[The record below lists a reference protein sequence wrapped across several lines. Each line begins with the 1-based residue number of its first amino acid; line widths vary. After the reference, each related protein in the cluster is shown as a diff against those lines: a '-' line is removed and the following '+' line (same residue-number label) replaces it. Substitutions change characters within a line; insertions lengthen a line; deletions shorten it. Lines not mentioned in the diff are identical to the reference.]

1 MTASLLAVMA
11 APDMPGGG
19 LSLLLFQIVAIG
31 LVFYFLILRPQS
43 QARKKHE
50 ELLKNIKKD
59 APQALCT
66 MRSTGVAANLM
77 VNREKPPFDD
87 PRIRRAMALN
97 LAGGIIGKVK
107 DVKEDRVTIESGS
120 ATLVIERARIIRIGD
135 SAPAPGAAG

>member
-31 LVFYFLILRPQS
+31 LVVYFLILRPQS

-50 ELLKNIKKD
+50 ELLKNVKKGD
-59 APQALCT
+59 EVT
-66 MRSTGVAANLM
+66 T
-77 VNREKPPFDD
+77 
-87 PRIRRAMALN
+87 
-97 LAGGIIGKVK
+97 AGGIIGKVK

-120 ATLVIERARIIRIGD
+120 ATLVIERARIIRVGD

>member
-11 APDMPGGG
+11 APDTPGGG

-50 ELLKNIKKD
+50 ELLKNIKKGD
-59 APQALCT
+59 EVT
-66 MRSTGVAANLM
+66 T
-77 VNREKPPFDD
+77 
-87 PRIRRAMALN
+87 
-97 LAGGIIGKVK
+97 AGGIIGKVK
-107 DVKEDRVTIESGS
+107 DVKEDRVTIESGTS
-120 ATLVIERARIIRIGD
+120 TLVIERARIIRIGD

>member
-1 MTASLLAVMA
+1 MTASLLALMA

-50 ELLKNIKKD
+50 ELLKNIKKGD
-59 APQALCT
+59 EVT
-66 MRSTGVAANLM
+66 T
-77 VNREKPPFDD
+77 
-87 PRIRRAMALN
+87 
-97 LAGGIIGKVK
+97 AGGIIGKVK

-120 ATLVIERARIIRIGD
+120 ATLLIERARIIRVGD

>member
-1 MTASLLAVMA
+1 VTASLLAVMA

-31 LVFYFLILRPQS
+31 LVFYFLILRPQA

-50 ELLKNIKKD
+50 ELLKNIKKGD
-59 APQALCT
+59 EVT
-66 MRSTGVAANLM
+66 T
-77 VNREKPPFDD
+77 
-87 PRIRRAMALN
+87 
-97 LAGGIIGKVK
+97 AGGIIGKVK

>member
-1 MTASLLAVMA
+1 VTASLLAVMA

-31 LVFYFLILRPQS
+31 LVFYLLILRPQC

-50 ELLKNIKKD
+50 ELLKNIKKGD
-59 APQALCT
+59 EVT
-66 MRSTGVAANLM
+66 T
-77 VNREKPPFDD
+77 
-87 PRIRRAMALN
+87 
-97 LAGGIIGKVK
+97 AGGIIGKVK

>member
-1 MTASLLAVMA
+1 VTASLLALMA

-50 ELLKNIKKD
+50 ELLKNIKKGD
-59 APQALCT
+59 EVT
-66 MRSTGVAANLM
+66 T
-77 VNREKPPFDD
+77 
-87 PRIRRAMALN
+87 
-97 LAGGIIGKVK
+97 AGGIIGKVK

-120 ATLVIERARIIRIGD
+120 ATLLIERARIIRVGD

>member
-1 MTASLLAVMA
+1 VTASLLALMA

-50 ELLKNIKKD
+50 ELLKNIKKGD
-59 APQALCT
+59 EVT
-66 MRSTGVAANLM
+66 T
-77 VNREKPPFDD
+77 
-87 PRIRRAMALN
+87 
-97 LAGGIIGKVK
+97 AGGIIGKVK
-107 DVKEDRVTIESGS
+107 DVKEDRVTIESGTS
-120 ATLVIERARIIRIGD
+120 TLVIERARIIRIGD

>member
-1 MTASLLAVMA
+1 VTASLLAVMA

-50 ELLKNIKKD
+50 ELLKNVKKGD
-59 APQALCT
+59 EVT
-66 MRSTGVAANLM
+66 T
-77 VNREKPPFDD
+77 
-87 PRIRRAMALN
+87 
-97 LAGGIIGKVK
+97 AGGIIGKVK

-120 ATLVIERARIIRIGD
+120 ATLVIERARIIRVGD

>member
-1 MTASLLAVMA
+1 MTASLLALMA

-19 LSLLLFQIVAIG
+19 ISLLLFQIVAIG

-50 ELLKNIKKD
+50 ELLKNIKKGD
-59 APQALCT
+59 EVT
-66 MRSTGVAANLM
+66 T
-77 VNREKPPFDD
+77 
-87 PRIRRAMALN
+87 
-97 LAGGIIGKVK
+97 AGGIIGKVK
-107 DVKEDRVTIESGS
+107 EVKEDRVTIESGS

>member
-43 QARKKHE
+43 LARKKHE
-50 ELLKNIKKD
+50 ELLKNVKKGD
-59 APQALCT
+59 EVT
-66 MRSTGVAANLM
+66 T
-77 VNREKPPFDD
+77 
-87 PRIRRAMALN
+87 
-97 LAGGIIGKVK
+97 AGGIIGKVK

-120 ATLVIERARIIRIGD
+120 ATLVIERARIIRVGD

>member
-50 ELLKNIKKD
+50 ELLKNIKKGD
-59 APQALCT
+59 EVT
-66 MRSTGVAANLM
+66 T
-77 VNREKPPFDD
+77 
-87 PRIRRAMALN
+87 
-97 LAGGIIGKVK
+97 AGGIIGKVK
-107 DVKEDRVTIESGS
+107 EVKEDRVTIESGS
-120 ATLVIERARIIRIGD
+120 ATLVIERARIIRVGD

>member
-11 APDMPGGG
+11 APEMPGGG

-50 ELLKNIKKD
+50 ELLKNIKKGD
-59 APQALCT
+59 EVT
-66 MRSTGVAANLM
+66 T
-77 VNREKPPFDD
+77 
-87 PRIRRAMALN
+87 
-97 LAGGIIGKVK
+97 AGGIIGKVK
-107 DVKEDRVTIESGS
+107 EVKEDRVTIESGS

>member
-50 ELLKNIKKD
+50 ELLKNIKKGD
-59 APQALCT
+59 EVT
-66 MRSTGVAANLM
+66 T
-77 VNREKPPFDD
+77 
-87 PRIRRAMALN
+87 
-97 LAGGIIGKVK
+97 AGGIIGKVK

-120 ATLVIERARIIRIGD
+120 ATLVIERGRIIRIGD

>member
-50 ELLKNIKKD
+50 ELLKNIKKGD
-59 APQALCT
+59 EVT
-66 MRSTGVAANLM
+66 T
-77 VNREKPPFDD
+77 
-87 PRIRRAMALN
+87 
-97 LAGGIIGKVK
+97 AGGIIGKVK
-107 DVKEDRVTIESGS
+107 EVKEDRVTIESGS

>member
-19 LSLLLFQIVAIG
+19 ISLLLFQIVAIG

-50 ELLKNIKKD
+50 ELLKNIKKGD
-59 APQALCT
+59 EVT
-66 MRSTGVAANLM
+66 T
-77 VNREKPPFDD
+77 
-87 PRIRRAMALN
+87 
-97 LAGGIIGKVK
+97 AGGIIGKVK
-107 DVKEDRVTIESGS
+107 EVKEDRVTIESGS

>member
-50 ELLKNIKKD
+50 ELLKNVKKGD
-59 APQALCT
+59 EVT
-66 MRSTGVAANLM
+66 T
-77 VNREKPPFDD
+77 
-87 PRIRRAMALN
+87 
-97 LAGGIIGKVK
+97 AGGIIGKVK

>member
-1 MTASLLAVMA
+1 VTASLLAVMA

-50 ELLKNIKKD
+50 ELLKNIKKGD
-59 APQALCT
+59 EVT
-66 MRSTGVAANLM
+66 T
-77 VNREKPPFDD
+77 
-87 PRIRRAMALN
+87 
-97 LAGGIIGKVK
+97 AGGIIGKVK
-107 DVKEDRVTIESGS
+107 EVKEDRVTIESGS